1 MAAFV
6 ARYASAFLDVIT
18 AAGLDTAAIEGQWRD
33 FLATWEGSSE
43 LREFFVNPAIPSVQ
57 KVAVLDKMNAKLAM
71 QKELRNL
78 LAVLIDHGR
87 IGQVAEVAE
96 AYRAMLQQRMG
107 IHPIEIISARPLD
120 ASERTALEAEAV
132 RLAGGRIEARYR
144 EDASVL
150 GGAVVRIGSTVYDGS
165 LRGRLDRLKE
175 ALVSDQ

>member
-6 ARYASAFLDVIT
+6 GRYATAFLDVVT

-33 FLATWEGSSE
+33 FLATWEASSE
-43 LREFFVNPAIPSVQ
+43 LREFFANPAIPSVQ

-87 IGQVAEVAE
+87 IAQVAEVAE
-96 AYRAMLQQRMG
+96 AYRALQQQRMG
-107 IHPIEIISARPLD
+107 IHPIEVISARPLD
-120 ASERTALEAEAV
+120 ASERTALENEAA
-132 RLAGGRIEARYR
+132 RLAGGRIEASYR
-144 EDASVL
+144 EDASMI

-165 LRGRLDRLKE
+165 LRGRLERLKE
-175 ALVSDQ
+175 ALVSGQ